1 MDYVGKIKA
10 PSSQCILIPKR
21 YTSGLIFCS
30 LTTLY
35 WKFLKGEIVAR
46 IGLQNG
52 IKKADT
58 FQYPFFIF
66 FIGRIDW
73 TRTSD
78 LFVPNEAF
86 YQAELQSGNTSEYT
100 NTSLFF

>member
-58 FQYPFFIF
+58 SQYPFLIF
-66 FIGRIDW
+66 FIGRDYRI
-73 TRTSD
+73 RTYD
-78 LFVPNEAF
+78 ILPVK
-86 YQAELQSGNTSEYT
+86 QALLNQLS
-100 NTSLFF
+100 

>member
-1 MDYVGKIKA
+1 MTTWRVKVVQVVKVYF
-10 PSSQCILIPKR
+10 LEYR
-21 YTSGLIFCS
+21 YTFRGRTVKATSWCIKNWQG
-30 LTTLY
+30 
-35 WKFLKGEIVAR
+35 GIVAR
-46 IGLQNG
+46 IGLQKG

-58 FQYPFFIF
+58 LKYPFLF
-66 FIGRIDW
+66 FYIGRIDW